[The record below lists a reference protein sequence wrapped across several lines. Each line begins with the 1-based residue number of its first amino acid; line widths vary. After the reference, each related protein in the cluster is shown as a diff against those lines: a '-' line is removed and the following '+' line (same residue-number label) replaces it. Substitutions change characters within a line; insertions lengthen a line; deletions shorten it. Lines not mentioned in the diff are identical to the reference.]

1 MTVLLYIF
9 AAIGAVVTI
18 CGIIALGFDISQ
30 TRDDMTYYLHTRF
43 PELEKEIAEKLAA
56 FEAKLN
62 NEGFVHKDQYD
73 EDWNQFDYRLNTI
86 SDNMYELDK
95 RLDVVA
101 DDNGGLWNKL
111 EELQMEIEKRLYRV
125 GEDDERIWNKLKEH
139 EENFVTKNDYARQI
153 NQIIDRLDGFQTEI
167 ERMKKNAD
175 FNIKGIYERLEAI
188 ETDQTKWRI
197 GVDYACNA
205 IPKPEY
211 DPKDVTFDIKVGD
224 DPEQMSR
231 GTTI

>member
-73 EDWNQFDYRLNTI
+73 EDWHQFNYCLNTTI
-86 SDNMYELDK
+86 DNIHELDK

-101 DDNGGLWNKL
+101 DENGGLDNRMDEFINDLMRIIKTT
-111 EELQMEIEKRLYRV
+111 EE
-125 GEDDERIWNKLKEH
+125 
-139 EENFVTKNDYARQI
+139 
-153 NQIIDRLDGFQTEI
+153 
-167 ERMKKNAD
+167 MKKNAS
-175 FNIKGIYERLEAI
+175 FNIHDIQERLSHI
-188 ETDQTKWRI
+188 ERT
-197 GVDYACNA
+197 Y
-205 IPKPEY
+205 IPKPAY
-211 DPKDVTFDIKVGD
+211 DPDDVKFPPITGNSPYDIRLTEMTVGD
-224 DPEQMSR
+224 DPNQMSK
-231 GTTI
+231 GTTV